1 MSEFPIRSIAV
12 YKHGIG
18 FFSRRAKF
26 ENEEIRLK
34 FRKEIMDDIL
44 KSFTVIEHG
53 QGKVLG
59 VDFDTSETK
68 EDKLKNTSVIL
79 EEGASLLHLLQSL
92 RGKKVRLHLQNSR
105 TLSGIL
111 MGSDETK
118 EDEHWDTT
126 RISLIQEG
134 SRKIGIVQ
142 IGEIVELEILDT
154 SSASD
159 LEYFLNVSG
168 AQETHCNIT
177 VRLTKSAHDLEVSY
191 IAPAP
196 LWTVNYRFVA
206 AKENKALLQGWSIFH
221 NSLEEDLNQVKLSFI
236 TGMPISFVYELYNSF
251 TPGRPHVRE
260 EERNVPAPITF
271 APPVKKS
278 RALSQ
283 EEINAPLQGA
293 EDDDVDFMEMEEGG
307 SSDDFS
313 GISLDSITNSL
324 EVNTESRERDEAFQ
338 YTVSNPVSVERGKS
352 AMAPILSGNP
362 EFRKEYIYNENKYR
376 NHPSAVIRMKNTT
389 GLTLEK
395 GPILILDEDGYSGE
409 GILDFT
415 PKDAEAMI
423 AYAIDMSVRV
433 TRKNVT
439 ERTETAMN
447 LKDRYITKEI
457 YYTYNSEY
465 TVENKDSKP
474 KTVFIEYQRSGMN
487 LSLIEPKTS
496 DETTPEYYRFKV
508 EVPAGSE
515 KVLKIIERQESQE
528 KFDIFNFPADK
539 VRLFFNF
546 AKPTEKAKEVL
557 LKIAEKYSEIDGLKL
572 KIEDLKKE
580 KDGVSRR
587 QNDIRKNIETFKN
600 ADEQEYRQKFIQE
613 LMKTE
618 TRIAEIDSEIPAAM
632 NNIALITKEITG
644 MSF

>member
-53 QGKVLG
+53 EGKVLG

-92 RGKKVRLHLQNSR
+92 RGKKVKLHLQDNR
-105 TLSGIL
+105 MLTGIL

-118 EDEHWDTT
+118 DEENWGTT
-126 RISLIQEG
+126 RISVIQEG
-134 SRKIGIVQ
+134 TKKIGIVQ
-142 IGEIVELEILDT
+142 IGEVTELEILD
-154 SSASD
+154 SSSSSD

-206 AKENKALLQGWSIFH
+206 SKENKSLLQGWSIFH
-221 NSLEEDLNQVKLSFI
+221 NSLEEDLNQVRLSFI
-236 TGMPISFVYELYNSF
+236 TGMPISFIYELYNSF

-271 APPVKKS
+271 APPPKRAEKKM
-278 RALSQ
+278 REAEMAGDYPQ
-283 EEINAPLQGA
+283 EEM
-293 EDDDVDFMEMEEGG
+293 DDE
-307 SSDDFS
+307 SSDDFADL
-313 GISLDSITNSL
+313 SLPTLNSSV

-352 AMAPILSGNP
+352 AMVPILSGNP
-362 EFRKEYIYNENKYR
+362 EFRKEYIYNENKYKT
-376 NHPSAVIRMKNTT
+376 HPSAVIRMKNTT

-395 GPILILDEDGYSGE
+395 GPIMILDEEGYSGE
-409 GILDFT
+409 GMLDFT

-423 AYAIDMSVRV
+423 AYAIDMSVKV

-457 YYTYNSEY
+457 YYTFKSEY

-474 KTVFIEYQRSGMN
+474 KTVFIEYQRGASN
-487 LSLIEPKTS
+487 LSLIEPNTP
-496 DETTPEYYRFKV
+496 DETTPDYYRFKV
-508 EVPAGSE
+508 ELPASSE
-515 KVLKIIERQESQE
+515 KVLKIVERQESQE
-528 KFDIFNFPADK
+528 KYDIFNFSADT
-539 VRLFFNF
+539 VRMFFNF
-546 AKPTEKAKEVL
+546 AKPSEKAKEVL
-557 LKIAEKYSEIDGLKL
+557 LKIAERYSEIDGLKL
-572 KIEDLKKE
+572 KMEDLRKE
-580 KDGVSRR
+580 KEGISRR
-587 QNDIRKNIETFKN
+587 QNDVRKNIETFKN

-618 TRIAEIDSEIPAAM
+618 TRVSEIDSDLPA
-632 NNIALITKEITG
+632 ITKKIEEINRQILG
-644 MSF
+644 MTF

>member
-53 QGKVLG
+53 EGKVLG

-92 RGKKVRLHLQNSR
+92 RGKKVKLHLQDNR
-105 TLSGIL
+105 MLTGIL

-118 EDEHWDTT
+118 DEENWGTT
-126 RISLIQEG
+126 RISVIQEG
-134 SRKIGIVQ
+134 TKKIGIVQ
-142 IGEIVELEILDT
+142 IGEVTELEILD
-154 SSASD
+154 SSSSSD

-191 IAPAP
+191 IAPAT

-206 AKENKALLQGWSIFH
+206 SKENKSLLQGWSIFH
-221 NSLEEDLNQVKLSFI
+221 NSLEEDLNQVRLSFI
-236 TGMPISFVYELYNSF
+236 TGMPISFIYELYNSF

-271 APPVKKS
+271 APPPKRAEKKM
-278 RALSQ
+278 REAEMAGDYPQ
-283 EEINAPLQGA
+283 EEM
-293 EDDDVDFMEMEEGG
+293 DDE
-307 SSDDFS
+307 SSDDFADL
-313 GISLDSITNSL
+313 SLPTLNSSV

-352 AMAPILSGNP
+352 AMVPILSGNP
-362 EFRKEYIYNENKYR
+362 EFRKEYIYNENKYKT
-376 NHPSAVIRMKNTT
+376 HPSAVIRMKNTT

-395 GPILILDEDGYSGE
+395 GPIMILDEEGYSGE
-409 GILDFT
+409 GMLDFT

-423 AYAIDMSVRV
+423 AYAIDMSVKV

-457 YYTYNSEY
+457 YYTFKSEY

-474 KTVFIEYQRSGMN
+474 KTVFIEYQRGASN
-487 LSLIEPKTS
+487 LSLIEPNTP
-496 DETTPEYYRFKV
+496 DETTPDYYRFKV
-508 EVPAGSE
+508 ELPASSE
-515 KVLKIIERQESQE
+515 KVLKIVERQESQE
-528 KFDIFNFPADK
+528 KYDIFNFSADT
-539 VRLFFNF
+539 VRMFFNF
-546 AKPTEKAKEVL
+546 AKPSEKAKEVL
-557 LKIAEKYSEIDGLKL
+557 LKIAERYSEIDGLKL
-572 KIEDLKKE
+572 KMEDLRKE
-580 KDGVSRR
+580 KEGISRR
-587 QNDIRKNIETFKN
+587 QNDVRKNIETFKN

-618 TRIAEIDSEIPAAM
+618 TRVSEIDSDLPA
-632 NNIALITKEITG
+632 ITKKIEEINRQILG
-644 MSF
+644 MTF

>member
-53 QGKVLG
+53 EGKVLG

-92 RGKKVRLHLQNSR
+92 RGKKVKLHLQDNR
-105 TLSGIL
+105 MLTGIL

-118 EDEHWDTT
+118 DEENWGTT
-126 RISLIQEG
+126 RISVIQEG
-134 SRKIGIVQ
+134 TKKIGIVQ
-142 IGEIVELEILDT
+142 IGEVTELEILD
-154 SSASD
+154 SSSSSD

-206 AKENKALLQGWSIFH
+206 SKENKSLLQGWSIFH
-221 NSLEEDLNQVKLSFI
+221 NSLEEDLNQVRLSFI
-236 TGMPISFVYELYNSF
+236 TGMPISFIYELYNSF

-271 APPVKKS
+271 APPPKRAEKKM
-278 RALSQ
+278 REAEMAGDYPQ
-283 EEINAPLQGA
+283 EEM
-293 EDDDVDFMEMEEGG
+293 DDE
-307 SSDDFS
+307 SSDDFADL
-313 GISLDSITNSL
+313 SLPTLNSSV

-352 AMAPILSGNP
+352 AMVPILSGNP
-362 EFRKEYIYNENKYR
+362 EFRKEYIYNENKYKT
-376 NHPSAVIRMKNTT
+376 HPSAVIRMKNTT

-395 GPILILDEDGYSGE
+395 GPIMILDEEGYSGE
-409 GILDFT
+409 GMLDFT

-423 AYAIDMSVRV
+423 AYAIDMSVKV

-457 YYTYNSEY
+457 YYTFKSEY

-474 KTVFIEYQRSGMN
+474 KTVFIEYQRGASN
-487 LSLIEPKTS
+487 LSLIEPNTP
-496 DETTPEYYRFKV
+496 DET
-508 EVPAGSE
+508 
-515 KVLKIIERQESQE
+515 
-528 KFDIFNFPADK
+528 
-539 VRLFFNF
+539 
-546 AKPTEKAKEVL
+546 
-557 LKIAEKYSEIDGLKL
+557 
-572 KIEDLKKE
+572 
-580 KDGVSRR
+580 
-587 QNDIRKNIETFKN
+587 
-600 ADEQEYRQKFIQE
+600 
-613 LMKTE
+613 
-618 TRIAEIDSEIPAAM
+618 
-632 NNIALITKEITG
+632 
-644 MSF
+644 